1 MPTILV
7 VDGYRFFF
15 YSNEGHEPAHIHIE
29 KGDGLA
35 KWWLDPIREART
47 EGFSQGQRRRIRA
60 ILLDH
65 EEAFLEAWY
74 RYLR

>member
-29 KGDGLA
+29 KGDGIA
-35 KWWLDPIREART
+35 KWWLDPARKARS
-47 EGFSQGQRRRIRA
+47 EGFSLAQRRRIRA
-60 ILLDH
+60 IILEH
-65 EEAFLEAWY
+65 EAEFIDAWN
-74 RYLR
+74 RYFR